1 MKYKAAL
8 FDMNGVLINDEPLHE
23 KSIQETLSTIGLTVT
38 PIEYRKYFL
47 GKVDE
52 VGFGDFLNAK
62 NRNENIRLLVDFKQ
76 RQYMSMADDK
86 AVQTFSG
93 VRRFIQYLSD
103 KGIKLAVVT
112 SAQSGEATS
121 RLSSIGVAHLFN
133 VVISSADITNSK
145 PSPEGYLLV
154 ATKLKVTPSECFII
168 EDTPSGVAAG
178 KAAGSFV
185 LAVTNTVGQHDL
197 KGADMIVDGLSTKL
211 IDQL

>member
-23 KSIQETLSTIGLTVT
+23 KSIQNTLSTIGLTVAT
-38 PIEYRKYFL
+38 DEYRKYFL

-52 VGFGDFLNAK
+52 VGFGDFLNSK
-62 NRNENIRLLVDFKQ
+62 NRNEDIRLLVNFKQ
-76 RQYMSMADDK
+76 KQYATIASDN

-93 VRRFIQYLSD
+93 VRRFIQDLSE
-103 KGIKLAVVT
+103 KGVKLAVVT
-112 SAQSGEATS
+112 SSQLDEATS
-121 RLSSIGVAHLFN
+121 GLSSIGIFHLFN
-133 VVISSADITNSK
+133 VIVSSADVTSSK
-145 PSPEGYLLV
+145 PNPEGYLL
-154 ATKLKVTPSECFII
+154 AASKFKVTPSECFVI

-197 KGADMIVDGLSTKL
+197 KGADMIVAGLSAKL
-211 IDQL
+211 VGQL

>member
-23 KSIQETLSTIGLTVT
+23 KSIQNTLSTIGLTVAT
-38 PIEYRKYFL
+38 DEYRKYFL

-52 VGFGDFLNAK
+52 VGFGDFLNSK
-62 NRNENIRLLVDFKQ
+62 NRNEDIRLLVNFKQ
-76 RQYMSMADDK
+76 KQYATIASDN

-93 VRRFIQYLSD
+93 VRRFIQDLSE
-103 KGIKLAVVT
+103 KGVKLAVVT
-112 SAQSGEATS
+112 SSQLDEATS
-121 RLSSIGVAHLFN
+121 GLSSIGIFHLFN
-133 VVISSADITNSK
+133 VIVSSADVTSSK
-145 PSPEGYLLV
+145 PNPEGYLL
-154 ATKLKVTPSECFII
+154 AASKLKVTPSECFVI

-197 KGADMIVDGLSTKL
+197 KGADMIVAGLSAKL
-211 IDQL
+211 VGQL